1 MFSVNM
7 RAMRR
12 VFFVLAVL
20 VIPLWAGAAAHARG
34 VYQTPQAFIAQTFN
48 QKPPTPKFLW
58 LDAAMQAEA
67 QKILGHPFGA
77 MRVRYWAD
85 AVRTVW
91 ILDEIGKEE
100 PITTGIVVR
109 QGKIDVVK
117 VLEFRESRGD
127 EVRHPFFTDQFRSA
141 GTNSKGELDKS
152 IDGISGATL
161 SVTALKKLARLA
173 LYFDRHAKRP

>member
-1 MFSVNM
+1 M

-12 VFFVLAVL
+12 AFFVLAVL
-20 VIPLWAGAAAHARG
+20 FLPTWLGAVAYARG
-34 VYQTPQAFIAQTFN
+34 VYQTPDAFLAQTFK
-48 QKPPTPKFLW
+48 QKTPAPKFLW

-85 AVRTVW
+85 GERTAWV
-91 ILDEIGKEE
+91 LDEIGKEE

-109 QGKIDVVK
+109 HGKIDIVK

-127 EVRHPFFTDQFRSA
+127 EVRHPFFTDQFRGA
-141 GTNSKGELDKS
+141 GTNFKGELDKS
-152 IDGISGATL
+152 IDGVSGATL
-161 SVTALKKLARLA
+161 SATALKKLARLA

>member
-1 MFSVNM
+1 M

-12 VFFVLAVL
+12 AFFVLTVCL
-20 VIPLWAGAAAHARG
+20 VAMGFGALAQARG
-34 VYQTPQAFIAQTFN
+34 VYQTPEAFIAQSFDR
-48 QKPPTPKFLW
+48 KPPTPKFLW
-58 LDAAMQAEA
+58 LDAAMQAQA

-85 AVRTVW
+85 ATRTVW

-109 QGKIDVVK
+109 QGKLDIVK

-127 EVRHPFFTDQFRSA
+127 EVRHPFFTDQFRGA
-141 GTNSKGELDKS
+141 GADATGELDRA

-173 LYFDRHAKRP
+173 LYFDRHARRP